1 MLDFSQ
7 FLGLLVV
14 VALLASI
21 GHRFS
26 VPYPIVFV
34 LGGLALAVIPG
45 MPGIALNP
53 DLVLVIF
60 LPPLIY
66 AAAQETSLVEV
77 KQNVRPI
84 LRLAVG
90 LVLAT
95 MVAVA
100 VVAHLLAPGLPW
112 AAAFTLGAIIS
123 PPDAVAATAI
133 ASALGLPRGLVVILE
148 GEGLFNDA
156 TALVAF
162 KITSGIVIT
171 GAALDPASTVL
182 RFIYAAIA
190 GVGIGLV
197 VGWVGRAILRR
208 ANEAAVENTVVLLL
222 PFAAYLPADAGGA
235 SGVLAVLA
243 MALYLS
249 QFSGEIL
256 SPIGRLRN
264 RTLWDMINFLLTGL
278 SFILVGLELSAIQ
291 VGAGRWSTTD
301 AVVGALVVSATVI
314 LVRPVWVF
322 GTHLLSRGHYAW
334 DVEADKASHREL
346 AVISWAGMRGVVSLA
361 VALSLPTTIDGG
373 GPFPGRDIIV
383 FIAFVVILV
392 TLIGQGLTLP
402 AVIRRMGIQSAARDA
417 EDQELSARL
426 SMLHAGL
433 DRLDTLG
440 PALGCSDE
448 LVAQV
453 RETYA
458 QRIGR
463 LEERRAALTSDDETE
478 RQKQE
483 QAARLRAA
491 NRRLAA
497 TMLDAEQ
504 SALNRLRISAAID
517 ADLAQRLQ
525 RDLDVRRL
533 EFER

>member
-7 FLGLLVV
+7 FLGLVV
-14 VALLASI
+14 VIALLASI

-34 LGGLALAVIPG
+34 LGGLALALIPG
-45 MPGIALNP
+45 MPGIALDP
-53 DLVLVIF
+53 DLVLIIF

-66 AAAQETSLVEV
+66 AAAQDTSLGEV
-77 KQNVRPI
+77 KRNIRPI

-171 GAALDPASTVL
+171 GAALDPESTVL
-182 RFIYAAIA
+182 SFIYAAIA
-190 GVGIGLV
+190 GVVIGLA

-208 ANEAAVENTVVLLL
+208 ANDAAIENTVTLLL
-222 PFAAYLPADAGGA
+222 PFAAYLPADAAGA
-235 SGVLAVLA
+235 SGVVAVLA

-264 RTLWDMINFLLTGL
+264 HTLWDMIDFLLTGM
-278 SFILVGLELSAIQ
+278 SFILVGLELSVIQ
-291 VGAGRWSTTD
+291 VGGGRWSTTD

-314 LVRPVWVF
+314 LVRPAWVF

-334 DVEADKASHREL
+334 DVEVDRASHREL

-361 VALSLPTTIDGG
+361 VALSIPTTIDGG

-402 AVIRRMGIQSAARDA
+402 AIIRHMGIRAAASEA

-426 SMLHAGL
+426 SMLQAGL
-433 DRLDTLG
+433 DRLNSLG
-440 PALGCSDE
+440 PTLGCSDE
-448 LVAQV
+448 LLAQI

-463 LEERRAALTSDDETE
+463 LEERRAALTTDDETE

-483 QAARLRAA
+483 EAAHLHAA
-491 NRRLAA
+491 NKRLAA

-504 SALNRLRISAAID
+504 STLNRLRLSAAID

>member
-1 MLDFSQ
+1 
-7 FLGLLVV
+7 
-14 VALLASI
+14 LLASI

-34 LGGLALAVIPG
+34 LGGLVLALIPG
-45 MPGIALNP
+45 MPGIQLDP
-53 DLVLVIF
+53 DLVLIIF

-66 AAAQETSLVEV
+66 AAAQETSLIEV
-77 KQNVRPI
+77 KHNILPI

-100 VVAHLLAPGLPW
+100 VVAHFVSPGLPW
-112 AAAFTLGAIIS
+112 AAAFTLGAVIS
-123 PPDAVAATAI
+123 PPDAVAATAV

-171 GAALDPASTVL
+171 GAAFNLESTL
-182 RFIYAAIA
+182 LSFIYAAIA

-197 VGWVGRAILRR
+197 IGWVGRAVLRR
-208 ANEAAVENTVVLLL
+208 ANDAAVENTVTLLL
-222 PFAAYLPADAGGA
+222 PFAAYLPADAAGA

-249 QFSGEIL
+249 QFSSEIL

-264 RTLWDMINFLLTGL
+264 TTLWDMINFLLTGL
-278 SFILVGLELSAIQ
+278 SFILVGLELSAVHIG
-291 VGAGRWSTTD
+291 VGRWTTME
-301 AVVGALVVSATVI
+301 AVVGAIVVSAVVI

-322 GTHLLSRGHYAW
+322 GTHFISRGHYAW
-334 DVEADKASHREL
+334 DADVDRSSHREL
-346 AVISWAGMRGVVSLA
+346 AVVSWAGMRGVVSLA
-361 VALSLPTTIDGG
+361 VALSIPATIDDG

-383 FIAFVVILV
+383 FITFVVILV

-402 AVIRRMGIQSAARDA
+402 AVIQRMGVQGAARDA

-433 DRLDTLG
+433 DRLDSLG
-440 PALGCSDE
+440 STYGCAED
-448 LVAQV
+448 LLAQI

-458 QRIGR
+458 QRIER
-463 LEERRAALTSDDETE
+463 LEQRRAALDTDDETE
-478 RQKQE
+478 RQQQD
-483 QAARLRAA
+483 QAARRSAA
-491 NRRLAA
+491 NKRLVAS
-497 TMLDAEQ
+497 MLDAEQ
-504 SALNRLRISAAID
+504 SALNRLRAGAAID

-525 RDLDVRRL
+525 RDLDVRHVEL
-533 EFER
+533 KQ